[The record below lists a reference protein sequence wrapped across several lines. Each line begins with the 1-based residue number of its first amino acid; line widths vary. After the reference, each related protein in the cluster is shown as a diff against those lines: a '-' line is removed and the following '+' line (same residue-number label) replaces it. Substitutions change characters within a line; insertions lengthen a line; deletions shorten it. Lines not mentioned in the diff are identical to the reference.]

1 MHIVCLVIYPG
12 FQPMS
17 LAVGTVFEYAN
28 LLAGSEVYGFR
39 VASES
44 GGAVRSSVGFSVDTI
59 PLNVGVG
66 DTLIISG
73 NNDCGLPGADLMM
86 SVRRV
91 QPSAGRIA
99 SICTGSF
106 VLAEMGLLDGRRA
119 TTYWVHAREF
129 RKRYPQVR
137 LEEDKIYVVDGH
149 IWTSAGMTAGLD
161 LALAM
166 VESDLGPDVA
176 RSVARHIVVQQRRG
190 GAQSQFSVLLEL
202 DARTD
207 RIQKALTY
215 ARENLS
221 ARLSVEVL
229 AEAANMSSRQFSR
242 VFREETGQSPA
253 RAIEQ
258 LRAEAARFML
268 ETSAHPIGTVARE
281 TGFGDRERMR
291 LAFLKLFGRPPRA
304 IRQERFGD
312 GNPGG
317 E

>member
-1 MHIVCLVIYPG
+1 MHLVCLVIYSR

-28 LLAGSEVYGFR
+28 LLSGKAVYDFR
-39 VASES
+39 IASEF
-44 GGAVRSSVGFSVDTI
+44 GGAVCSSVGFSIDTV
-59 PLNVGVG
+59 PLSAGVG
-66 DTLIISG
+66 DTLIVSG
-73 NNDCGLPGADLMM
+73 DNDCNLPSSEMM
-86 SVRRV
+86 KFFRHV
-91 QPSAGRIA
+91 QPSAARIA

-119 TTYWVHAREF
+119 TTYWVHAQEF
-129 RKRYPQVR
+129 RRRYPQVR

-166 VESDLGPDVA
+166 VESDLGPDMA
-176 RSVARHIVVQQRRG
+176 RSVARHIVVHQRRG

-202 DARTD
+202 DAKTD

-215 ARENLS
+215 ARENLG

-229 AEAANMSSRQFSR
+229 AEAANMSLRQFSR

-258 LRAEAARFML
+258 LRAETARFML
-268 ETSAHPIGTVARE
+268 ETSAHPIGTIARE

-291 LAFLKLFGRPPRA
+291 VAFLKIFGQPPRA
-304 IRQERFGD
+304 MRQHRFGD
-312 GNPGG
+312 GSPG
-317 E
+317 EE